1 MFSLTCGIKA
11 KGRQGGKHMKV
22 GGCIG
27 VYESGEG
34 EQQKRSGNIGMN
46 MIKVHYMYV

>member
-27 VYESGEG
+27 VYESGGGTAE
-34 EQQKRSGNIGMN
+34 K
-46 MIKVHYMYV
+46 KW